1 VDDFFPVKYG
11 RPIFTTSKNQ
21 DIWVM
26 VLEKAW
32 AKIFG
37 SYSKIEAGLPRYET
51 FLLEY

>member
-1 VDDFFPVKYG
+1 
-11 RPIFTTSKNQ
+11 
-21 DIWVM
+21 M

-51 FLLEY
+51 FIIILKRGPKGIKWCSNKNNLYKR